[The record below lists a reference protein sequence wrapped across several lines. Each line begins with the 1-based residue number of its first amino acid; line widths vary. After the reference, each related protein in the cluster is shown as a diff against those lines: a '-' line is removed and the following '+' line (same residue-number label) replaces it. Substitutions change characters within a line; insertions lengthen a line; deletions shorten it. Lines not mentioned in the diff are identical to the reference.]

1 VSFRG
6 NGSKVMSR
14 KRGKRQA
21 NRGPTRQSRRHGHA
35 AAKPS
40 GPWAWLRAHVGVSTI
55 GWVLVLAFLGYRF
68 WPQVGAMFGVGGS
81 GEAATSFTLRTLDGQ
96 KVSLDQYR
104 GDVVLVNFWATWC
117 PPCRFEMPGF
127 EKVYREKKDRGFR
140 IVGVSM
146 DETGAAGV
154 RRYLAQHGITYPV
167 GMVNGGVF
175 RAFGSPTTLP
185 ASFLI
190 DRQGRIRHHVTGVFA
205 EVTLSQA
212 VDRLLKEP
220 GPGPQAS
227 R

>member
-1 VSFRG
+1 
-6 NGSKVMSR
+6 M
-14 KRGKRQA
+14 
-21 NRGPTRQSRRHGHA
+21 
-35 AAKPS
+35 
-40 GPWAWLRAHVGVSTI
+40 RAHVGVSTV
-55 GWVLVLAFLGYRF
+55 GWVLVLAFVGYRF
-68 WPQVGAMFGVGGS
+68 WPQAEAVFGMGGS
-81 GEAATSFTLRTLDGQ
+81 GEAATSFTLKTLDGQ
-96 KVSLDQYR
+96 KVSLDQLR

-127 EKVYREKKDRGFR
+127 QKVYEAKKDRGFR

-154 RRYLAQHGITYPV
+154 ERYLAQHGITYPV
-167 GMVNGGVF
+167 GMVNSQVF

-190 DRQGRIRHHVTGVFA
+190 DRQGRIRHSVTGVFA

-220 GPGPQAS
+220 ASEPQS
-227 R
+227 SQ

>member
-1 VSFRG
+1 
-6 NGSKVMSR
+6 MSR
-14 KRGKRQA
+14 KRGKRQGS
-21 NRGPTRQSRRHGHA
+21 RGPTRQARRHGQA
-35 AAKPS
+35 AS
-40 GPWAWLRAHVGVSTI
+40 GSSGLWGWVRKHMGVSTV
-55 GWVLVLAFLGYRF
+55 GWVLVLVFVGYRF
-68 WPQVGAMFGVGGS
+68 WPQAEAMLGMGGS

-127 EKVYREKKDRGFR
+127 ERIYEEKKAQGFR
-140 IVGVSM
+140 ILGVSM
-146 DETGAAGV
+146 DQTGAAGV

-167 GMVNGGVF
+167 GMANGSVS
-175 RAFGSPTTLP
+175 RAFGDPNTLP

-190 DRQGRIRHHVTGVFA
+190 DRQGNIRHRVVGVFA

-220 GPGPQAS
+220 VPGEQAS

>member
-1 VSFRG
+1 
-6 NGSKVMSR
+6 MSR
-14 KRGKRQA
+14 KRGRRQA
-21 NRGPTRQSRRHGHA
+21 GRGPTRQARRHGRA
-35 AAKPS
+35 APAAK
-40 GPWAWLRAHVGVSTI
+40 GPWAWVRAHVGVSTV
-55 GWVLVLAFLGYRF
+55 GWVLVLVFVGYRL
-68 WPQVGAMFGVGGS
+68 WPQASAVFGMGGS

-96 KVSLDQYR
+96 KVSLNQYR

-127 EKVYREKKDRGFR
+127 EKVYRAKKDQGFR

-146 DETGAAGV
+146 DQTGSAGV

-167 GMVNGGVF
+167 GMVNSGVF
-175 RAFGSPTTLP
+175 EAFGSPNTLP

-190 DRQGRIRHHVTGVFA
+190 DRQGRIRHSVTGVFA
-205 EVTLSQA
+205 EVTLSRA

-220 GPGPQAS
+220 GPEAQAS